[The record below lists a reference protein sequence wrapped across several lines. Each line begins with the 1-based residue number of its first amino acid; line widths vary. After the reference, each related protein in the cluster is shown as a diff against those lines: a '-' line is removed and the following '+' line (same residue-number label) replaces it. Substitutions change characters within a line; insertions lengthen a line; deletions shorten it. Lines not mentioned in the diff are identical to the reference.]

1 MGRDRKVC
9 ILDAFGKGRGLRSEL
24 RGCVSLRFG
33 VDLVCGL
40 CWGCDWVLGW
50 CSAPLLE
57 VREV

>member
-1 MGRDRKVC
+1 MC
-9 ILDAFGKGRGLRSEL
+9 ILDAFGKGRGLRFEL

-33 VDLVCGL
+33 VDLGCGL